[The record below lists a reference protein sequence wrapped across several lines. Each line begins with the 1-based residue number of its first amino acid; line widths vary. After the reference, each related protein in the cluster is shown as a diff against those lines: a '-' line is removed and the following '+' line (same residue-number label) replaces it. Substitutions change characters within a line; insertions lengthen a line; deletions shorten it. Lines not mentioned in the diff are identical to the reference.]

1 MNYGRGETLYWPETY
16 IFWAACKQNISR
28 IIKRPQKA
36 WLKHYMTK
44 KKKAAAAARH
54 PLAQALIL
62 QAFIYLSVHIKSL
75 QMPFGRQNN
84 CSSGL
89 LWGWPQLCVFKGE
102 ETGPSD
108 SLRGIKAV
116 TLCRVHS
123 LICIFLSNIQN
134 IYVRMSFLQVNAAIV
149 GWHKQTDAK
158 AIKPVW

>member
-1 MNYGRGETLYWPETY
+1 MNYGRGETLYWPQTY

-28 IIKRPQKA
+28 IIKRLQKA

-44 KKKAAAAARH
+44 KK
-54 PLAQALIL
+54 PLQQPGIRLLKRLFCKPSFTFPFIL
-62 QAFIYLSVHIKSL
+62 NHSKC
-75 QMPFGRQNN
+75 GRQNN